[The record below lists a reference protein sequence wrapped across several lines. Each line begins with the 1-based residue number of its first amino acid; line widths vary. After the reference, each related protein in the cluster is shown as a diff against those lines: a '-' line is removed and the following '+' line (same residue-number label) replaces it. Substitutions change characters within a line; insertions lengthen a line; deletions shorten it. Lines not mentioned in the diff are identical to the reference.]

1 MQILVSF
8 QRFFDA
14 LKRNSKG
21 SILIETA
28 LIVPAL
34 MVLAMGGFE
43 VTRFALAYQKVNRIA
58 VSMADLVS
66 QAKEVNETD
75 ISGLFDAVKH
85 IGEPFDVTDNGEVI
99 LTSVSLDGS
108 GTPTVNWQR
117 SGGGSYSGT
126 SKVGSPGGTATLP
139 SGFTLTAGD
148 TVIIAEAFFNYSPAI
163 FSDIVQPTIL
173 YNVAYYRPRLGTLYV
188 VNSG

>member
-1 MQILVSF
+1 MRVFVSF

-34 MVLAMGGFE
+34 MVLATGGFE

-75 ISGLFDAVKH
+75 ISGLFDAVRH

-99 LTSVSLDGS
+99 LTSISPDSS

-117 SGGGSYSGT
+117 SGGGHYSGT
-126 SKVGSPGGTATLP
+126 SRIGSPGGTATLP
-139 SGFTLTAGD
+139 SGFALNPGD
-148 TVIIAEAFFNYSPAI
+148 TVIVAEAFYDYKPAI
-163 FSDIVQPTIL
+163 FSDIIQPTVL
-173 YNVAYYRPRLGTLYV
+173 YNVAYFRPRLGTLYI
-188 VNSG
+188 VNPG